1 MRGERAGR
9 RGHGDTISQHK
20 LKTTSEYKVVQVGGV
35 RHMLLLNLA
44 SFASLLEAVAMVE
57 KVKDGRLVSVHS

>member
-1 MRGERAGR
+1 
-9 RGHGDTISQHK
+9 
-20 LKTTSEYKVVQVGGV
+20 
-35 RHMLLLNLA
+35 MLLLNLA